1 MRNFNL
7 DDDLKRHVK
16 PGLIISAF
24 TVFLIYLLMNLG
36 NIYGMIST
44 LLGTLVYL
52 FYGIIIAYIL
62 NQPMK
67 LIEKQITKYCT
78 KTSFLYRKKRGL
90 SIIATLILFICLIV
104 LIASIVIPNL
114 ISSLISLISNTSAF
128 LTSVFNNIDDIFIY
142 FNIDFRMENIA
153 SVKDLINMPWQ
164 DMVGQALDILTRS
177 AGGIMNLSLI
187 HI

>member
-16 PGLIISAF
+16 PGLIISSF

-90 SIIATLILFICLIV
+90 SIIATLHYYLHLF
-104 LIASIVIPNL
+104 
-114 ISSLISLISNTSAF
+114 
-128 LTSVFNNIDDIFIY
+128 
-142 FNIDFRMENIA
+142 
-153 SVKDLINMPWQ
+153 
-164 DMVGQALDILTRS
+164 
-177 AGGIMNLSLI
+177 
-187 HI
+187 